1 MTATADSR
9 QVDCCRICG
18 GTDLKP
24 YLDLGEMPLANDLR
38 APDETEPET
47 RFPLAVLFCPDCG
60 LSQLSVV
67 VSAERMFR
75 HYLYRSSISETFKRH
90 CASLADEASCEA
102 ALADG
107 ALVADIGSNDGPLL
121 GAFLERGYKTVG
133 IDPARNLAE
142 IARAGGIDVLP
153 EFWGRAAAET
163 LVEKWGKPS
172 LMTATNV
179 FAHVDDL
186 DDFMGGIAHALADD
200 GRFMLEVPYLSDLV
214 EKNEFDT
221 VYHEHLSYFL
231 LRPLLRIAEKHGLT
245 PAYVRRIPVHGGG
258 LRVYLKRGETPDVYP
273 DSVRAVLDFER
284 DAGLYETQPYER
296 FAREID
302 SIRRDVRSTLG
313 RLRAEGKTIAAFGA
327 SAKGAVLLNAV
338 DADAETISFIVDD
351 TPEKQ
356 GLIAPGTGVPVVSA
370 EKLTEAQPDFLL
382 ILAWNFIDEIL
393 DRTVAFR
400 EAGGRYIVPVPA
412 LRYID

>member
-1 MTATADSR
+1 MTATPDAR
-9 QVDCCRICG
+9 TVDHCRICG
-18 GTDLKP
+18 GTALEP

-38 APDETEPET
+38 APDETEPED
-47 RFPLAVLFCPDCG
+47 RFPLAVLFCADCA

-90 CASLADEASCEA
+90 CASLAEEAVREAS
-102 ALADG
+102 LADG

-121 GAFLERGYKTVG
+121 GAFLERGYRTVG

-142 IARAGGIDVLP
+142 IARAGGIEVLS
-153 EFWGRAAAET
+153 EFWGREAAGT
-163 LVEKWGKPS
+163 LVERWGKPQ

-186 DDFMGGIAHALADD
+186 DDFMGGVAHALADD

-221 VYHEHLSYFL
+221 VYHEHMSYFL

-245 PAYVRRIPVHGGG
+245 AAYVRRIPVHGGG
-258 LRVYLKRGETPDVYP
+258 LRVYLARGAKPDVYP

-284 DAGLYETQPYER
+284 DAGLYDPKPYKR

-302 SIRRDVRSTLG
+302 SIRRDVRSTLS
-313 RLRAEGKTIAAFGA
+313 RLRKEGKTIAAYGA
-327 SAKGAVLLNAV
+327 SAKGAVLLNSV
-338 DADAETISFIVDD
+338 SADSSIVSFIVDD

-356 GLIAPGTGVPVVSA
+356 GRFGPGTGIPIVSA
-370 EKLTEAQPDFLL
+370 ERLTDEQPDYLM

-393 DRTVAFR
+393 ERTADFR
-400 EAGGRYIVPVPA
+400 AAGGRYIVPVPA